1 MAESASLPPS
11 IETYLKERWA
21 DQQAYFER
29 KATAN
34 QTLYMRTRVV
44 TLVAIWLKKYESSPG
59 SAGVAVEV

>member
-34 QTLYMRTRVV
+34 QTLT
-44 TLVAIWLKKYESSPG
+44 
-59 SAGVAVEV
+59 